1 MHYIKLET
9 SDQDVRWINL
19 EQVSRVTVGQE
30 ASGVPFA
37 AVVFSDGN
45 LEECLKIHGTED
57 VDRRAINKLTA
68 VLDHVSE
75 GE

>member
-1 MHYIKLET
+1 MPFNGFCPEEHIRLPYFNP
-9 SDQDVRWINL
+9 S
-19 EQVSRVTVGQE
+19 VTVGQE

-68 VLDHVSE
+68 VLDCVSE